1 MRNNLRLRGF
11 DCIIML
17 IAFLFTVSFGTL
29 EAKVIN
35 PDGGFESAAVTVG
48 DDTSGVEG
56 WSFQQ
61 ASAGLAN
68 FVIVDDTVHEG
79 NLALKITINSL
90 GSNAWDIQAVNEPF
104 SVYPGVTYTV
114 TVWARTETGTASANF
129 TAGAPDYSEY
139 GRLEVTD
146 LSPTWTKYTF
156 NFTVSAGQSQ
166 GRIPIHFSLTGNVG
180 KVIYLD
186 ALTVT
191 GPNFVDMWGQTN
203 RGTAWPIGNTDTTL
217 VGDASIGDG
226 AVPTGWSTIRGGFDP
241 LQATTDSAFVI
252 TGQMELVGG
261 GGDDGYTW
269 LRYALTY
276 QDSMALN
283 YQYTDSARWITTGKT
298 EYGHFGYELTPR
310 SGTGILANGSNGVGT
325 VWTVPGVTGWNSTYS
340 GQVPLVTVQQAPRN
354 AAAVAGTYNWAISVQ
369 QVSDTTNEIRWY
381 LVETG
386 KKYWFGGTIID
397 TAITTKFNGICFGF
411 NNDIEATSVEFLKVQ
426 TYLGAPINVP
436 EAPFEPFYVDQW
448 GATNK
453 NTGAGWPILNDSS
466 TVVGNAGMGGEGP
479 PANNDWATIRGGFGL
494 PISATLDE
502 AIIVTGKIEWV
513 GGNCGDSYIPIRYA
527 LTYQEGE
534 NVLENQYTDSAKWS
548 GTGNH
553 YGYEFTPITGK
564 GTMSNGGGGSGTVW
578 LVNDGSSWASTWSN
592 NGYPLS
598 AVVQVPRN
606 AEITEGKYDFGI
618 AVQPLS
624 DGTNMMEW
632 WLVKEHET
640 GVQTTY
646 WWGGTA
652 IDTAQATTQFNGV
665 CFGITGEHLTT
676 INQIN
681 LTDVYVNR
689 GVLPPLPP
697 RPIPNYFIRVENWGF
712 YGDPSNRIG
721 GWELTPGA
729 LSGNVSISGA
739 NPVASDQWASIR
751 GGFDNPISVTDI
763 PADTALVVTGKMQF
777 VGGGFD
783 GWSGLR
789 FGLFYSDSAGV
800 VDSTEQYG
808 QMWTGKESYSSGYLI
823 CPNSGTND
831 NPDWGSSGKGSI
843 GGVVNSTWL
852 STNGANNFI
861 LSDAKTSDV
870 AGAGNYN
877 FKISVKP
884 MPDGTVILG
893 CRIEGDSYL
902 FEESVIDTIEPLLI
916 TKFNAI
922 NFAVSST
929 NANTTGLNLTD
940 VQVGLGSPITAIGDE
955 NIAGL
960 IPTIYSLS
968 QNYPNPFNPTT
979 TIEFSLPQAG
989 DISLVV
995 YDVVG
1000 RNVAELA
1007 SGHYNAGRYKINFKA
1022 TNFASGIYF
1031 YRLKAKDFVSVK
1043 KLILLK

>member
-1 MRNNLRLRGF
+1 M
-11 DCIIML
+11 CISDNDGI
-17 IAFLFTVSFGTL
+17 FFGL
-29 EAKVIN
+29 
-35 PDGGFESAAVTVG
+35 G
-48 DDTSGVEG
+48 DD
-56 WSFQQ
+56 
-61 ASAGLAN
+61 
-68 FVIVDDTVHEG
+68 
-79 NLALKITINSL
+79 
-90 GSNAWDIQAVNEPF
+90 
-104 SVYPGVTYTV
+104 
-114 TVWARTETGTASANF
+114 
-129 TAGAPDYSEY
+129 
-139 GRLEVTD
+139 
-146 LSPTWTKYTF
+146 
-156 NFTVSAGQSQ
+156 
-166 GRIPIHFSLTGNVG
+166 
-180 KVIYLD
+180 
-186 ALTVT
+186 
-191 GPNFVDMWGQTN
+191 
-203 RGTAWPIGNTDTTL
+203 
-217 VGDASIGDG
+217 
-226 AVPTGWSTIRGGFDP
+226 
-241 LQATTDSAFVI
+241 
-252 TGQMELVGG
+252 
-261 GGDDGYTW
+261 
-269 LRYALTY
+269 
-276 QDSMALN
+276 LN
-283 YQYTDSARWITTGKT
+283 
-298 EYGHFGYELTPR
+298 
-310 SGTGILANGSNGVGT
+310 GTGITQFNI
-325 VWTVPGVTGWNSTYS
+325 TGATAEL
-340 GQVPLVTVQQAPRN
+340 GDP
-354 AAAVAGTYNWAISVQ
+354 I
-369 QVSDTTNEIRWY
+369 
-381 LVETG
+381 
-386 KKYWFGGTIID
+386 TI
-397 TAITTKFNGICFGF
+397 
-411 NNDIEATSVEFLKVQ
+411 
-426 TYLGAPINVP
+426 P